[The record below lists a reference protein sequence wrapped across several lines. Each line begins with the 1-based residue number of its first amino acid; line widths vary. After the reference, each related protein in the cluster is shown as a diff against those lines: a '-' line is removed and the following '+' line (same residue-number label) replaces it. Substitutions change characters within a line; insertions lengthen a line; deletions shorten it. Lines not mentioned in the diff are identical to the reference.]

1 MARAD
6 LHLHTSHSDGLATVE
21 RLLEHIEHETT
32 LSVVAVTD
40 HEDARGG
47 LAARELAAKRGYRV
61 QVVPGAEVTTRHG
74 HLLGLWVEEAPPSF
88 RSVEAT
94 LEAIH
99 ARGGLAIVPHPL
111 SWLTRSIG
119 ERTIDRIQGRG
130 EAGVTFDAIEL
141 CNPSPAGR
149 RTRDRACAA
158 NTRWGLPAT
167 GSSDAHHL
175 AHVAS
180 GWTEFPGETA
190 DDLRAAIVAGTT
202 AAHMGRYASAREVGL
217 TRTAAQL
224 AWGLTATPRKML
236 RPSRRKSA

>member
-6 LHLHTSHSDGLATVE
+6 LHLHTSVSDGLASVE
-21 RLLEHIEHETT
+21 RLLEHVEYETD
-32 LSVVAVTD
+32 LAVVAVTD

-47 LAARELAAKRGYRV
+47 LVARELAAKRGYRV

-74 HLLGLWVEEAPPSF
+74 HLLALWVEDAPPSF
-88 RSVEAT
+88 RSVETT
-94 LEAIH
+94 LEATH
-99 ARGGLAIVPHPL
+99 ARGGIAIIPHPL

-119 ERTIDRIQGRG
+119 ERTIDRIQSRG
-130 EAGVTFDAIEL
+130 EAEVTFDAIEL

-149 RTRDRACAA
+149 RTRDRAVVA
-158 NTRWGLPAT
+158 NARWGLATT

-175 AHVAS
+175 VHVAS

-190 DDLRAAIVAGTT
+190 GDLRAAILAGTT
-202 AAHMGRYASAREVGL
+202 VARMGRYAPPREVGL
-217 TRTAAQL
+217 GRTAAQL

-236 RPSRRKSA
+236 RPRRGTAA